1 MVRLLKIRLWRRKE
15 TTVVASVGHYRWTC
29 LQSQT
34 HAHKCMHVYT
44 HKRTH
49 TYTHRYGAHPKWRQQ
64 PRTEHCSFKKN
75 MTNTHVYLSKLKCE
89 NHGVSHCTVCCHCM
103 LKMCHRI
110 TTLSFIQP
118 LLQSCKLCF
127 VRPLH
132 FVHVKSYILK
142 QEVLMTRK

>member
-1 MVRLLKIRLWRRKE
+1 MWQVWVITDGRVCKVKHTLTNVCMYIHTNAHTRIHIDMEPTQNGGNNLE
-15 TTVVASVGHYRWTC
+15 QSTVP
-29 LQSQT
+29 L
-34 HAHKCMHVYT
+34 
-44 HKRTH
+44 
-49 TYTHRYGAHPKWRQQ
+49 
-64 PRTEHCSFKKN
+64 KKN